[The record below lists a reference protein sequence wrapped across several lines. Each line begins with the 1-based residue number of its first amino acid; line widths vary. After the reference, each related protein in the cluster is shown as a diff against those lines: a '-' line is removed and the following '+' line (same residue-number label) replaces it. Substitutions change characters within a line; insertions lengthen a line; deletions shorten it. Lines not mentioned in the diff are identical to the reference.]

1 MIDILERHIIKNKYE
16 FEEIIKVVASSV
28 GSLCNSTKLS
38 NTFKSVKQISI
49 HHNTINKY
57 LSYLQDAFVIEKAT
71 KYDIKGKKY
80 INSLVKYYFSDIG
93 IRNCILG
100 FRQQD
105 ESHIMENIISNE
117 LKIRGYRV
125 DVGYIETRV
134 SDKTGKLIRK
144 QLEVDF
150 VVNQGSKRYYIQS
163 ALQIPNPEKEK
174 QESASLLKIE
184 DYFKRIIIVKDDIK
198 PKRNDAGILT
208 IGIMDFLLNPNSLD
222 I

>member
-1 MIDILERHIIKNKYE
+1 MKLW
-16 FEEIIKVVASSV
+16 SV
-28 GSLCNSTKLS
+28 PVS
-38 NTFKSVKQISI
+38 NNINN
-49 HHNTINKY
+49 HN
-57 LSYLQDAFVIEKAT
+57 
-71 KYDIKGKKY
+71 
-80 INSLVKYYFSDIG
+80 
-93 IRNCILG
+93 LG
-100 FRQQD
+100 
-105 ESHIMENIISNE
+105 
-117 LKIRGYRV
+117 
-125 DVGYIETRV
+125 VGYIETHV
-134 SDKTGKLIRK
+134 ADKTGKLIRK

-150 VVNQGSKRYYIQS
+150 VVNQGSKRYYIRS